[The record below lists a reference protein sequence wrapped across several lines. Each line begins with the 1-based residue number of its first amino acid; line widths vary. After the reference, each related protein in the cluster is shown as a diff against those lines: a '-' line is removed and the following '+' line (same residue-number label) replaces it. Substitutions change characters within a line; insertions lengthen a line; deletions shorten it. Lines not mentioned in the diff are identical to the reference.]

1 MGVGK
6 PEELIE
12 YVARGIDMM
21 DCVMPS
27 RNARN
32 GCLFT
37 SQGKVIIKNAKY
49 RTDAGPLDPECK
61 CYTCSNFSRA
71 YLRHLFLA
79 GEILFSV
86 LATLHNIRHYLDIM
100 RRIRQSILL
109 GDFPELLETSRKT
122 TVVEPG

>member
-1 MGVGK
+1 
-6 PEELIE
+6 
-12 YVARGIDMM
+12 
-21 DCVMPS
+21 MPS